1 MVGAVFR
8 PKDLGRGYRKVIE
21 KAVKDLSPDTKD
33 NVIKLLDSWEG
44 KRSEEKLKEI
54 LGQDKSQELLKNIEV
69 KEKEV
74 NLTKEEQKRLKN
86 MFRESLTFD

>member
-1 MVGAVFR
+1 MVGAIFR

-54 LGQDKSQELLKNIEV
+54 LGQDQAKDLLKNI
-69 KEKEV
+69 KTKKK
-74 NLTKEEQKRLKN
+74 LT
-86 MFRESLTFD
+86 

>member
-1 MVGAVFR
+1 MVGAIFR

-21 KAVKDLSPDTKD
+21 KAVKDLRPDTKD

-44 KRSEEKLKEI
+44 TRSEEKLKEI
-54 LGQDKSQELLKNIEV
+54 LGQDKAKELLKNIKT

-74 NLTKEEQKRLKN
+74 SLTNDEQKRLKN